1 MALWKRAVDSVYGL
15 LGNAPPSGV
24 ALEDSIEEIRELML
38 DAVGQAG
45 ESRYVQLAR
54 RIRYAQDLQA
64 LWYLRGDVM
73 AALASIHGESHARE
87 VMLQI
92 SQEFEGLLPGGLSSR
107 PSPLA

>member
-15 LGNAPPSGV
+15 LGSAPPSGV
-24 ALEDSIEEIRELML
+24 PIEDSMDEIRELML
-38 DAVGQAG
+38 DAIGPSG
-45 ESRYVQLAR
+45 ESRHVQLAR

-73 AALASIHGESHARE
+73 AVLASLHGEAHARD

-92 SQEFEGLLPGGLSSR
+92 SQEFDGLLPGGLASR